1 MIKNTFRFAR
11 CTLNKEGVDGRTE
24 TSRYIELIPQGY
36 PIENFSEKK
45 KLILFITILSFGK
58 YESRINTGGY

>member
-1 MIKNTFRFAR
+1 MTKNCFRFAR
-11 CTLNKEGVDGRTE
+11 STLAKEGVDGRTE

-45 KLILFITILSFGK
+45 KADFVYNDIEFWQM
-58 YESRINTGGY
+58 